1 MLVATLNAQKREA
14 LLIGNY
20 SYSEIEDLNNPTS
33 KLIELKRTL
42 KGIGFHTT
50 IQTNLDSIHLE
61 EAIDKFI
68 KRLSRSSDS
77 IGFLYYSGHGCQLD
91 YQGYLVPTNVDTTQ
105 KLQIKYKALNINA
118 LLDKFRDAH
127 NSVNMLFLDACR
139 NVATG
144 AKGGTKGLAQPS
156 NTPNRTMVVY
166 ATKAGHTADD
176 NSKFID
182 ALIDNINKPNL
193 TISGIGDNI
202 SRQVFRESGRN
213 QIPVVYSV
221 LLPSRMVL
229 KRGDI
234 RPTPTKP
241 TPTPQHKYTTS
252 KWITPTDGVC
262 RSNGGKI
269 NKIGCYANLKN
280 AKKICSASGG
290 RLPTIDELRG
300 VIIDCG
306 GTLTTF
312 GDKDWDSLTDKNI
325 ANKSYQSCYKKKGFS
340 SSNSY
345 WSATTRASDSRYAW
359 FVTFDYGVDG
369 WYSKTGE
376 GYIRCVRGGQ

>member
-1 MLVATLNAQKREA
+1 MRHILIIIMLVATLNAQKREA

-20 SYSEIEDLNNPTS
+20 SYSEIENLNNPTS
-33 KLIELKRTL
+33 KLNELKRTL
-42 KGIGFHTT
+42 KGIGFHST

-68 KRLSRSSDS
+68 NRLSRSSDS
-77 IGFLYYSGHGCQLD
+77 VGFLYYSGHGCQLD
-91 YQGYLVPTNVDTTQ
+91 YQGYLIPTNVDTTQ

-127 NSVNMLFLDACR
+127 NSVNMIFLDACR

-144 AKGGTKGLAQPS
+144 ARGGTKGLAQPS

-166 ATKAGHTADD
+166 ATKAGYTADD

-193 TISGIGDNI
+193 TIRDIGDNI
-202 SRQVFRESGRN
+202 SNQVFRESG
-213 QIPVVYSV
+213 QKQTPVVYSV

-234 RPTPTKP
+234 QPPV
-241 TPTPQHKYTTS
+241 S
-252 KWITPTDGVC
+252 KWIAPTDGVC

-269 NKIGCYANLKN
+269 DKDGVCKANWEN

-290 RLPTIDELRG
+290 RLPTIDELRE
-300 VIIDCG
+300 VIVDCG
-306 GTLTTF
+306 GEM
-312 GDKDWDSLTDKNI
+312 KENNYAEMKKNEK
-325 ANKSYQSCYKKKGFS
+325 NTSYQSCYKKKGFS
-340 SSNSY
+340 SSSDC
-345 WSATTRASDSRYAW
+345 WSATTNASYSSDAW
-359 FVTFDYGVDG
+359 NVNFFNGDHR
-369 WYSKTGE
+369 WYSKTLVSS
-376 GYIRCVRGGQ
+376 IRCVRGGQ